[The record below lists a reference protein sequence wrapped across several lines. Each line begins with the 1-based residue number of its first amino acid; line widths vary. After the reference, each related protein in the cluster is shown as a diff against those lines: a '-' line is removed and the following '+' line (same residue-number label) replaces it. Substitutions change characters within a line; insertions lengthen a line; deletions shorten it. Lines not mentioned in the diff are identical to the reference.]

1 MKIKRNI
8 RNCEIKLKVQSSQW
22 LIPQVHMFKN
32 LVKSNLIQIIIW
44 ILLSKNYL
52 MKKKMLKRNMKWIK
66 KEKNKKA
73 NISKEYKW
81 D

>member
-52 MKKKMLKRNMKWIK
+52 MKKKMLKRNMKRIK
-66 KEKNKKA
+66 NEKNKKS
-73 NISKEYKW
+73 NISKEDKW

>member
-8 RNCEIKLKVQSSQW
+8 RNCEIKLKVQSRQW

-52 MKKKMLKRNMKWIK
+52 MKKKMLKRNMKRIK
-66 KEKNKKA
+66 NEKNKKS
-73 NISKEYKW
+73 NISKEDKW